1 MNNNSYLTFLI
12 KRCIWCPL
20 LFDQGCL
27 SVIQPTQIR
36 NKKSVIENSTSE
48 IRRTRAH
55 VLTKS
60 SIIRLKYV
68 LFYLFIQIY
77 ASPVPYPSGPVFPV
91 KSWWQGLQYLSQVR
105 FLIET
110 GSWDQGDTSLQS
122 NIHLVW
128 SYIQSVSIE
137 TCTEVMNIC
146 CSKAESRLSPLVSAE
161 VRDFVFFL
169 LLLSLKKKM
178 KASFSRTP
186 L

>member
-1 MNNNSYLTFLI
+1 MENQKISTRPYHMLHI
-12 KRCIWCPL
+12 K
-20 LFDQGCL
+20 
-27 SVIQPTQIR
+27 IQ
-36 NKKSVIENSTSE
+36 
-48 IRRTRAH
+48 
-55 VLTKS
+55 VLPKS

-110 GSWDQGDTSLQS
+110 GSSDQGDTSLQS